1 MLKLEIKL
9 DENKINKEQKYS
21 VSSIYQILGQAFDSY
36 QFKKRV

>member
-21 VSSIYQILGQAFDSY
+21 VSSIYQILG
-36 QFKKRV
+36 